1 MSREEAERSSRR
13 DFGNP
18 TMVKESMREIWGWAS
33 LERFAQDIQY
43 SLRIIRRNPAF
54 STVAVLT
61 LALGIGANSGMFSLF
76 DAVLLRLL
84 PVRDPQQLYL
94 LHETGP
100 DEGVEAVSFPMFER
114 FRAALKG
121 TAEIL
126 TLTKPAPFHTRIGGA
141 AMEPVT
147 GRFIG

>member
-1 MSREEAERSSRR
+1 MLLDAEENAFRLACRVAEAERASRR

-18 TMVKESMREIWGWAS
+18 TMVKESIREIWGWAS

-43 SLRIIRRNPAF
+43 ALRIIRRNPAF

-84 PVRDPQQLYL
+84 HDPR
-94 LHETGP
+94 
-100 DEGVEAVSFPMFER
+100 S
-114 FRAALKG
+114 AATLP
-121 TAEIL
+121 AE
-126 TLTKPAPFHTRIGGA
+126 
-141 AMEPVT
+141 
-147 GRFIG
+147 